1 MKKTVLYKIIFLFL
15 IVTFRI
21 AGFAQQHT
29 ADSLLRIVETAPT
42 DSAKVHAL
50 YHLADYYS
58 DKDNTLYLKYARQG
72 LALAEKTGYE
82 KGISFSLNNVGSAYY
97 DLGKFNKALDCFE
110 KRLELT
116 TKLKD
121 SVGVAAS
128 KDNIAIIYLHQGE
141 LQKALEY
148 RKQSNEL
155 YEMTGNHGRLANGY
169 VWIGNIYLQ
178 QADYESAVAYYL
190 KARRIFAELDSEEE
204 LAIVYVNLCSVF
216 KNLLEF
222 EKAIQYGLEAAR
234 LFNKMEHLNGEGV
247 SQYRL
252 SLVYTDL
259 KQYEKSVEHLLKAQ
273 ELFTKVQNGYFL
285 SLVDMALAY
294 NYMEDRE
301 FEPAL
306 EYYHKALEKVVKED
320 DPGTQ
325 AIIFTNIGSINYEK
339 GEYKEALLYL
349 RQAENILQ
357 KLEEKRVLSKTYVA
371 FVLTFSGL
379 HEQDS
384 VYLYLNKYEALKDS
398 MITEQTLQAV
408 AELQTKYDT
417 EKKEKEIALLNLENE
432 RKQSDLDRLNQLN
445 RFSELQLRQVQ
456 TENLNYQQSL
466 KLAEA
471 ETAKQQSEIQL
482 FILNEEVHNQARLQA
497 KRLNRIIFIGFA
509 VIIIALALTGHLTLL
524 AVKNKKEKEKALLQQ
539 TAAEL
544 NRQLMEMHMKAINFQ
559 LNPHFIFNCVHSV
572 EYLLKESKTEE
583 SIICLRKFSNLTRLM
598 LESMS
603 KQDIPLEQELEI
615 VTAYMDL
622 EQTRSIN
629 PFTYA
634 IDLDPAI
641 DVETTMVPPLILQPF
656 IENAIKHG
664 FVDGK
669 ETYKINICLSTK
681 DNMLLCVITDNGIGY
696 MASYNGIRRVSGYK
710 KESLGLKL
718 TEDRLRVINQMKLS
732 QASFTIQDLQTKDNK
747 LRGTRV
753 LLSLPYIS
761 AA

>member
-72 LALAEKTGYE
+72 LALAEEIGYE
-82 KGISFSLNNVGSAYY
+82 KGISFSLNNVGNAYY
-97 DLGKFNKALDCFE
+97 DLGKFNKALVCYE
-110 KRLELT
+110 KRLELA

-222 EKAIQYGLEAAR
+222 KKALWYGEQAAK
-234 LFNKMEHLNGEGV
+234 LFRNAGHLNGEGV
-247 SQYRL
+247 ALYRL
-252 SLVYTDL
+252 SLIYSDL
-259 KQYEKSVEHLLKAQ
+259 KQYEKSVEYLLQAK
-273 ELFTKVQNGYFL
+273 ELFTIVQNGYFL
-285 SLVDMALAY
+285 NQVTLKLAY
-294 NYMEDRE
+294 NYTENGE
-301 FEPAL
+301 YEQAL
-306 EYYHKALEKVVKED
+306 EYYNKGLNTAVKEGD
-320 DPGTQ
+320 LGTQ
-325 AIIFTNIGSINYEK
+325 GVVLTNIGSIYYEK
-339 GEYKEALLYL
+339 GEYEEALPYL
-349 RQAENILQ
+349 RQADKILQ
-357 KLEEKRVLSKTYVA
+357 KTEEKRVLSRTYVA
-371 FVLTFSGL
+371 YILTFSNL

-384 VYLYLNKYEALKDS
+384 VFAYITKYVALRDS

-445 RFSELQLRQVQ
+445 RFSELQLRQAQ

-497 KRLNRIIFIGFA
+497 RHLNRIIFTGFT
-509 VIIIALALTGHLTLL
+509 VIIIVLAFTGYLILL

-539 TAAEL
+539 TAADL
-544 NRQLMEMHMKAINFQ
+544 NRQLMEMHMKALNFQ

-583 SIICLRKFSNLTRLM
+583 SMVCLRKFSNLTRLM

-622 EQTRSIN
+622 ELTRSIN
-629 PFTYA
+629 SFTYA
-634 IDLDPAI
+634 IDLDPTI
-641 DVETTMVPPLILQPF
+641 DLQTTMVPPLILQPF
-656 IENAIKHG
+656 IENSIKHG
-664 FVDGK
+664 FVNAG
-669 ETYKINICLSTK
+669 ELYEIRLYLKI
-681 DNMLLCVITDNGIGY
+681 DNKMLLCDITDNGIGY
-696 MASYNGIRRVSGYK
+696 TTSRNGIKKASGYK

-732 QASFTIQDLQTKDNK
+732 QASFTIQDLQTEENK
-747 LRGTRV
+747 LSGTRV

-761 AA
+761 AV